1 MTADTVGLCSGTA
14 GTQFKGTASGADHC
28 PVGPWSAMRRPPPLA
43 LAYHGIADVSFR
55 DDTLQLFTHP
65 RVLARHV
72 SILRRWGYRLV
83 TFGDLARKATTGQAD
98 GLAALT
104 FDDGFSD
111 NLHNLVPVLREK
123 GAVATVFVISGLL
136 GCPHPD
142 VPQARLLDPDE
153 LRALADAGVEIG
165 SHSASHADLSKM
177 SYVEALEEMRGSR
190 HQLEELIGRPVTVAA
205 YPFGRT
211 SETAAR
217 ACRDA
222 GFAGVARV
230 VGELSWTD
238 PWNVPRQ
245 AMSHG
250 SGVFGLWLKRED
262 RYEAAM
268 RLPLSHSLRGGLRRV
283 KGLVS

>member
-1 MTADTVGLCSGTA
+1 MGSSPGTTVTR
-14 GTQFKGTASGADHC
+14 FKGTASDADHR
-28 PVGPWSAMRRPPPLA
+28 PVGAWFAVRRPPPLA

-55 DDTLQLFTHP
+55 EDAVLQLFTHP

-72 SILRRWGYRLV
+72 RILRRWGYQFV
-83 TFGDLARKATTGQAD
+83 TFGELARRATIGQAA
-98 GLAALT
+98 GLVALT

-111 NLHNLVPVLREK
+111 NLHNLVPVLRDE
-123 GAVATVFVISGLL
+123 GVAATVFVISGLL

-142 VPQARLLDPDE
+142 VPQARLLDHEE
-153 LRALADAGVEIG
+153 LRALAGAGVEIG
-165 SHSASHADLSKM
+165 AHSMTHADLSKL
-177 SYVEALEEMRGSR
+177 SYMEALEEMGGSR
-190 HQLEELIGRPVTVAA
+190 HQLEELTGRPVTVAA

-222 GFAGVARV
+222 GFEAVARV
-230 VGELSWTD
+230 VGELPWTD
-238 PWNVPRQ
+238 PWNLPRQ

-262 RYEAAM
+262 RYESAM
-268 RLPLSHSLRGGLRRV
+268 RLPVSHSLRGGLRRV